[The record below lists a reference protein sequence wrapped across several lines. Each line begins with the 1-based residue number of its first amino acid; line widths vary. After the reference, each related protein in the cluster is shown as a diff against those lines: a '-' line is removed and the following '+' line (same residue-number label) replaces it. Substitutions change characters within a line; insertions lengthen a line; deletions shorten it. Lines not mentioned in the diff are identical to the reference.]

1 MTREDEAMA
10 PQIPGYQIGDLGGG
24 LFAAFSIVGG
34 LLSRELGN
42 GGEYIDVA
50 MTDVVA
56 SFSQAIST
64 RHPPA
69 TIPGENGH
77 SPDGTPGTTCTRQP
91 TGYVTLAALEPK
103 FWEAFCEE
111 TGREG

>member
-56 SFSQAIST
+56 SFSQAISHEALT
-64 RHPPA
+64 GDDPR
-69 TIPGENGH
+69 PGETALTGRY
-77 SPDGTPGTTCTRQP
+77 PGTTCTRQP
-91 TGYVTLAALEPK
+91 TGAT
-103 FWEAFCEE
+103 
-111 TGREG
+111 